1 MLIGK
6 VVINNITTNKVMTS
20 IGQSIEALVSEQG
33 IDRDLVIEA
42 MKEAVKAAARKQFKS
57 QDKTGESIEVDWN
70 NEEGIIEISAQ
81 KTVVN
86 EVENPST
93 ELSLVEAQE
102 LAGEDVEIGDMLLI
116 PLPTEELGR
125 IAAQTAKQILV
136 QKVREAIREKVYEE
150 YVDKIGSL
158 VNGTVKRF
166 ERGDMIIDMGNNLE
180 AILPRNEQA
189 RNETW
194 NQGERVRVV
203 IEDVSKDLRGQQIK
217 VSRASAA
224 LIKRLFEMEV
234 PEIYDDTVVI
244 KSAVREPGD
253 RAKIA
258 VTSNEKDVDPVGAC
272 VGMKGSRVQSII
284 KELRGEKID
293 IIEWSDE
300 PSVFAANALSPAKVS
315 QVRITDINNRKM
327 EVIVTEDQLSLAI
340 GKRGQNVRLAT
351 RLVGWDIDIV
361 SEDKLKK
368 EIALQMGKMA
378 AAGGVVPLTAL
389 QGVSPVQADDLKKK
403 GITDVDSLAAISV
416 DDLVD
421 ILDSSLD
428 EAVQILASAKAIV
441 EARNAQTETPEAE
454 TSDDSETQTEETV
467 ETESV
472 ETESTPEIVSEN
484 DEEVQEITTEKT
496 ITEEV
501 SVTEA
506 VDENSTEGKE

>member
-1 MLIGK
+1 
-6 VVINNITTNKVMTS
+6 MTS

-484 DEEVQEITTEKT
+484 DEEVQEITTEKM